1 MDSIGDLLLS
11 LVILVLLVGVNAFF
25 AMSELAI
32 ISVNSKK
39 IERIAE
45 SGSKK
50 AKHLLELVSSESSFL
65 ATIQVGVTLSGFL
78 SSAVAADK
86 FAGILSEA
94 LSFLPISKSL
104 ISGISLVVITLILS
118 YFTLIF
124 GELVPK
130 RIAMKNSEKIALK
143 VANPVWGFSKAM
155 KFFVA
160 FLAAS
165 TNGVLKVIGLGG
177 KDTEEAVTEEDIML
191 LVDEGEETGAIEQH
205 EKDMIENILQ
215 FDDKDVKEIMTPRPD
230 MVMLSVESTVEQALT
245 LVREEGFSRIPV
257 YRKDFDDIIGI
268 VYVKD
273 LIEEFLDG
281 NKDKSVETLLRKPI
295 YVPESKLCSKLL
307 KELQEEKIHIAIVID
322 EYGGTSGLVTM
333 EDLLESIVGEIEDE
347 MDEEEKEIEEISK
360 DTYMVDGK
368 TSVEK
373 LEKEL
378 GITLPVEEDFDSD
391 TVAGWVLEH
400 LETIPEE
407 GEKIVL
413 PVENGF
419 EVSVEE
425 MDDHRISK
433 VLIRKTEIPEEISEE

>member
-1 MDSIGDLLLS
+1 MNDSTGDLLLS

-25 AMSELAI
+25 AMSEIAI
-32 ISVNSKK
+32 LSVNPKK
-39 IERIAE
+39 IERMAE
-45 SGSKK
+45 NKDRK
-50 AKHLLELVSSESSFL
+50 AIHLLELISSQSSFL

-78 SSAVAADK
+78 SSAVAADN
-86 FAGILSEA
+86 FSGILADA
-94 LSFLPISKSL
+94 LDFLPITKSV
-104 ISGISLVVITLILS
+104 ISGVSLVVITLILS

-130 RIAMKNSEKIALK
+130 RVAMKNPEKIALS
-143 VANPVWGFSKAM
+143 VSGVVWGFSKIM
-155 KFFVA
+155 KFFVV

-165 TNGVLKVIGLGG
+165 TNGVLKLIGLGG
-177 KDTEEAVTEEDIML
+177 KDNEEVVTEEDIMM
-191 LVDEGEETGAIEQH
+191 LVDEGEETGTIEQH
-205 EKDMIENILQ
+205 EKHMIQNILQ

-230 MVMLSVESTVEQALT
+230 MVMISVESTIKEALS
-245 LVREEGFSRIPV
+245 LIKEEGFSRIPV
-257 YRKDFDDIIGI
+257 YRKDFDDIIGV

-273 LIEEFLDG
+273 LIDSILNGLDG
-281 NKDKSVETLLRKPI
+281 DKIENLLRKPI
-295 YVPESKLCSKLL
+295 YVPETKLCSKLL
-307 KELQEEKIHIAIVID
+307 REFQEEKVHIAIVID

-347 MDEEEKEIEEISK
+347 KDDEDLEIEEITK
-360 DTYMVDGK
+360 DVYLVDGK
-368 TSVEK
+368 TSIEK
-373 LEKEL
+373 LEKTL
-378 GITLPVEEDFDSD
+378 GISLPTEEDYGND

-407 GEKIVL
+407 GEQIVL

-433 VLIRKTEIPEEISEE
+433 VKISKSEIVE